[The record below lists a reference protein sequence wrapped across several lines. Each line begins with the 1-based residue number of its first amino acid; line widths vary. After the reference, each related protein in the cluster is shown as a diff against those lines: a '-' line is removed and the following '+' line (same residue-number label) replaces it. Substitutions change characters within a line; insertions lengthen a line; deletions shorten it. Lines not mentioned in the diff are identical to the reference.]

1 MKNMN
6 LSFTGEYEYSLDKKN
21 RLERNT
27 SQLKA
32 SSPVTD
38 IKFKQTKINE
48 TKRKKGTA
56 NNIKE
61 QNTK

>member
-1 MKNMN
+1 MKDLLLNIA
-6 LSFTGEYEYSLDKKN
+6 LDKKN

-38 IKFKQTKINE
+38 IKSKQTKINE
-48 TKRKKGTA
+48 SYLNLINSIKLNIEKTKKRLS
-56 NNIKE
+56 
-61 QNTK
+61 